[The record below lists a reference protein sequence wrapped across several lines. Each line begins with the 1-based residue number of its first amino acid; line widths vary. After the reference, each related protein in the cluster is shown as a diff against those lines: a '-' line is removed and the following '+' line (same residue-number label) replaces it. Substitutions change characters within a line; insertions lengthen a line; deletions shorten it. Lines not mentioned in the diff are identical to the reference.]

1 MKNYHD
7 LSLWELALSAT
18 WFDPLVAAHG
28 VLEEPVPSDACASKR
43 QLIVHRGVSC
53 SLPVMQDQTLVLGLT
68 LRGVVLAT
76 RRITRDDVA

>member
-7 LSLWELALSAT
+7 LSLWELASSAT
-18 WFDPLVAAHG
+18 QFCPLIVACGA
-28 VLEEPVPSDACASKR
+28 LEEPASSDARASKR
-43 QLIVHRGVSC
+43 QLAVRRGVSC
-53 SLPVMQDQTLVLGLT
+53 SLPVMQDWTLVLGLT